1 MREKNKE
8 LYEKYWEKVKNLKP
22 VIEYDEIYKDCHLL
36 VVFNHMGF
44 RCGYIG
50 LNDLETSEDE
60 LDEILQF
67 HYGITFDRTTEDILE
82 EKTAMIT
89 KYVKPDYKRY
99 VGFDAGHFTDKN
111 DIITLAKHAG
121 LSEAEIEY
129 GKSIFPSD
137 KKATVKSLN
146 FMVNNLKQGVKN
158 LEEHKNK
165 K

>member
-1 MREKNKE
+1 MKKKR
-8 LYEKYWEKVKNLKP
+8 
-22 VIEYDEIYKDCHLL
+22 YKR
-36 VVFNHMGF
+36 F
-44 RCGYIG
+44 
-50 LNDLETSEDE
+50 T
-60 LDEILQF
+60 
-67 HYGITFDRTTEDILE
+67 
-82 EKTAMIT
+82 
-89 KYVKPDYKRY
+89 KRY

>member
-8 LYEKYWEKVKNLKP
+8 LYEKYWEKVRNLKP
-22 VIEYDEIYKDCHLL
+22 V
-36 VVFNHMGF
+36 
-44 RCGYIG
+44 
-50 LNDLETSEDE
+50 
-60 LDEILQF
+60 
-67 HYGITFDRTTEDILE
+67 
-82 EKTAMIT
+82 
-89 KYVKPDYKRY
+89 
-99 VGFDAGHFTDKN
+99 
-111 DIITLAKHAG
+111 
-121 LSEAEIEY
+121 IEY

>member
-1 MREKNKE
+1 
-8 LYEKYWEKVKNLKP
+8 
-22 VIEYDEIYKDCHLL
+22 
-36 VVFNHMGF
+36 
-44 RCGYIG
+44 
-50 LNDLETSEDE
+50 
-60 LDEILQF
+60 
-67 HYGITFDRTTEDILE
+67 
-82 EKTAMIT
+82 MI
-89 KYVKPDYKRY
+89 
-99 VGFDAGHFTDKN
+99 
-111 DIITLAKHAG
+111 LAKHAG